1 MTRTVISLDHVG
13 FSYDDLPV
21 LEDIC
26 LQVQDKEFLGIV
38 GPNGGGKSTL
48 LKLILGL
55 LKPLQ
60 GRIEVLDEAPQQ
72 AHRRLGYVPQFVFFD
87 RNFPITVRETVLQG
101 RLGRTRPIFGFRKSD
116 LAIAREALQK
126 TEILDLENRSL
137 NTLSGGQLQR
147 VLIARAL
154 ACEPEI
160 LLLDEPTANIDPK
173 VEEDVFSLLK
183 KLNESI
189 TIIVVSHDIG
199 FISHFISRVACLN
212 RKLVC
217 HSTSR
222 ISGKMI
228 EELYGSPLKMV
239 HHHTILDTVGSH
251 EKKEPENHE
260 CLS

>member
-1 MTRTVISLDHVG
+1 MSRAVISLDNVS
-13 FSYDDLPV
+13 FSYEGHSV

-26 LQVQDKEFLGIV
+26 LQIQEKEFLGIV

-48 LKLILGL
+48 LQLILGL
-55 LKPLQ
+55 LKPSR
-60 GRIEVLDEAPQQ
+60 GRIEVFGEAPRK
-72 AHRRLGYVPQFVFFD
+72 AYRRLGYVSQFVNFD

-101 RLGRTRPIFGFRKSD
+101 RLGRTRPVFGFRKTD
-116 LAIAREALQK
+116 MAIAREALQK
-126 TEILDLENRSL
+126 TEVLDLENRPIS
-137 NTLSGGQLQR
+137 TLSGGQLQR

-183 KLNESI
+183 NLNETI
-189 TIIVVSHDIG
+189 TIVVVSHDVG

-212 RKLVC
+212 RRLVC

-222 ISGKMI
+222 LSGEII
-228 EELYGSPLKMV
+228 EELYGSPLQMV
-239 HHHTILDTVGSH
+239 HHHTVLAPDGNT
-251 EKKEPENHE
+251 EKRGAKQP
-260 CLS
+260 